1 MPTLRSMPL
10 WATISSKRSGSDK
23 SCRCE
28 PPHWQRWPGARLE
41 RSIWTAKLLHLR
53 HEAAEDNDAAD
64 LQSAAE
70 EAARLARQHYDHERL
85 TQALTAGVC
94 ATTLSQHW

>member
-1 MPTLRSMPL
+1 MPL

-94 ATTLSQHW
+94 ATTLSQRW